1 VPHQGHAAL
10 AEQRLL
16 LPRDVFAKKSHRS
29 DRGPGAQIAER
40 GKTPKWVATEQIAPV
55 LSLEMT
61 PRERAAR
68 RSAKKP
74 KCHQLVTSSAIHI
87 DRRAE
92 SACAIVTPSAYSR
105 SPPTGRPRAIRVTV
119 SRYGD
124 SLR

>member
-1 VPHQGHAAL
+1 MAHQGHAAL
-10 AEQRLL
+10 AEQWLL
-16 LPRDVFAKKSHRS
+16 LPRDVFAKKPHGSN
-29 DRGPGAQIAER
+29 RGSSAQIAES
-40 GKTPKWVATEQIAPV
+40 GKTPKWVAAEQIAPV

-61 PRERAAR
+61 PRESTTR
-68 RSAKKP
+68 RSANKS
-74 KCHQLVTSSAIHI
+74 KCCQLLILSITHI

-119 SRYGD
+119 SLYGD